1 MAKRSSKNGA
11 GNEQPDQAWR
21 SRIVGEAEVEPG
33 KLQAHPENWREHPP
47 AQQAALA
54 RVIGEV
60 GWIQRVVV
68 NQRTGH
74 MLDGHCRV
82 ELAVQRHEP
91 TVPVLYVDLS
101 EEEERV
107 VLATF
112 DPISALATENKSRLK
127 GVLDQIKEGR
137 EDLLQTLGLLKSFK
151 PGEGYAL
158 SRVTEWKDTESFF
171 DMPEWLAPIWD
182 AAETFIVEYSGGKD
196 STAVALWA
204 ARHKGDKKLRLV
216 FVDPGVEFPGI
227 SAHIQDVATFL
238 ECDFDIVKPKL
249 DWWSWIARKGWPSLL
264 YRPCA
269 TEFIHKPCAEFIRKH
284 EEGKTIVLT
293 GSRAEEAVRGSK
305 KTDRSEL
312 TSLGSK
318 ASQYQHFAP
327 CFAAKKTTLEEII
340 AASGVPLWEGYSRGF
355 VRTAC
360 WCCPGQCGKQAAALQ
375 KNYPGLADD
384 IRRWEKRVGP
394 IQPSSNQGHQTF
406 DELLGAGERNLEREA
421 KKRGQQPPDEQE
433 AAPAAE

>member
-21 SRIVGEAEVEPG
+21 SRIVGEAEVAPEQ
-33 KLQAHPENWREHPP
+33 LQAHPENWREHPP

-82 ELAVQRHEP
+82 ELAVQRNEP

-112 DPISALATENKSRLK
+112 DPISALATENKARLK
-127 GVLDQIKEGR
+127 GVLDQIKTGR
-137 EDLLQTLGLLKSFK
+137 EELLQTLGLLKQGFRT
-151 PGEGYAL
+151 GAGN
-158 SRVTEWKDTESFF
+158 VTGSVGAWKDSESFF
-171 DMPEWLAPIWD
+171 AMPEWLVPIWNE
-182 AAETFIVEYSGGKD
+182 ATTLIVEFSGGKD
-196 STAVALWA
+196 STAAALWA
-204 ARHKGDKKLRLV
+204 AHHKGDKKLVLS

-238 ECDFDIVKPKL
+238 DCDFEILKPKL

-264 YRPCA
+264 YRQCA
-269 TEFIHKPCAEFIRKH
+269 HEFIHKTWATFVRKH
-284 EEGKTIVLT
+284 EEGKTILLT

-305 KTDRSEL
+305 KTDRMPL
-312 TSLGSK
+312 QTLGAK
-318 ASQYQHFAP
+318 AECYQHFSP
-327 CFAAKKTTLEEII
+327 CFAATKDTLEQVI

-394 IQPSSNQGHQTF
+394 IQPSSAQGHQTF
-406 DELLGAGERNLEREA
+406 DEILGAGERNLEREA
-421 KKRGQQPPDEQE
+421 KKRGQQPPQE